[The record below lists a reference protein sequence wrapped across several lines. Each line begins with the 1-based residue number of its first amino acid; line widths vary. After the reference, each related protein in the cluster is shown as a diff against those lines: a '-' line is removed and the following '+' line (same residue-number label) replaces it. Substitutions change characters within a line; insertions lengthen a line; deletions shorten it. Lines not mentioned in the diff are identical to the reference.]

1 MCSVCNTAHNIISA
15 VWFPC
20 KSLPHSSDY
29 RTLSSN
35 SDKELTTTTK
45 YIYNNV
51 KCKLINENYLIS
63 SVRCVC
69 FCVCDVVVTAIA
81 AVAAAAYGWIVISLP
96 FSVVRA
102 RRDTGE
108 WSPLTFNFACDP
120 SFVDMYLFCL
130 LLACRPFPHSSQI
143 SFSWLCYLLL
153 CGCSSHTA
161 HPMTNLL
168 TSTLD
173 IAVYFGRILSFFFC
187 FVNLLWENDR
197 RKKHARLL
205 NGGNDSRKNAYTWQS
220 SIARMRFSLI
230 SHDFKFTRQIYRGS
244 ASARANAWWQT
255 ICSPVRRLLAHFQVE
270 FSVTNK
276 PSAQAAYNFHE
287 RNMYT

>member
-102 RRDTGE
+102 RRETGE

-197 RKKHARLL
+197 RKKNMLGCWMEGMTAEKMRIL
-205 NGGNDSRKNAYTWQS
+205 DRVQS
-220 SIARMRFSLI
+220 LGCDLA
-230 SHDFKFTRQIYRGS
+230 
-244 ASARANAWWQT
+244 
-255 ICSPVRRLLAHFQVE
+255 LLAMISSSQGKYTEAARVR
-270 FSVTNK
+270 
-276 PSAQAAYNFHE
+276 AQTRDDKQFVPRFGGY
-287 RNMYT
+287 